1 MITIDHAEVAR
12 HHVADQLRTAEHHAL
27 LREGRLERRA
37 DRPSGARHGLASVLR
52 RLADRLEPQ
61 QRQARPGLSVVR

>member
-12 HHVADQLRTAEHHAL
+12 HQVADQLRTAEHHAL
-27 LREGRLERRA
+27 LREDRLGRRA
-37 DRPSGARHGLASVLR
+37 DHPSGARHALASTLR

-61 QRQARPGLSVVR
+61 ARRARPGLSVIR